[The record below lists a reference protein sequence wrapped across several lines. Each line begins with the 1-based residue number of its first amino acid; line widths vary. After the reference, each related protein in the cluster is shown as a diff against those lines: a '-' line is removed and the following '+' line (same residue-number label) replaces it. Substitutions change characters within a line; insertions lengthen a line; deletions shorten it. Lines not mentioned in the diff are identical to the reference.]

1 MTALQ
6 NRTLEI
12 IDCLKREYPDP
23 QCSLEYTDPLQLLI
37 SVRLAAQCTD
47 ARVNMVTPALFDKYP
62 TAQSFADAELTDVE
76 ELIKSC
82 GLYKTKA
89 KSLLGL
95 GQTLVANFDGKV
107 PDTMEKLLTLPGIG
121 RKTANLVLGDIF
133 GQPAVVCDTHCIRL
147 TNLMG
152 LTTTKDPYKCE
163 LQLRELLPASES
175 NNFCHRTVQ
184 HGRAVCVARRPKC
197 NECCVRHLCD
207 YGISIVNE

>member
-1 MTALQ
+1 
-6 NRTLEI
+6 
-12 IDCLKREYPDP
+12 
-23 QCSLEYTDPLQLLI
+23 
-37 SVRLAAQCTD
+37 
-47 ARVNMVTPALFDKYP
+47 
-62 TAQSFADAELTDVE
+62 
-76 ELIKSC
+76 
-82 GLYKTKA
+82 
-89 KSLLGL
+89 
-95 GQTLVANFDGKV
+95 QTLVANFDGKV

-207 YGISIVNE
+207 YGISVVN